1 MVSCCEQSER
11 LWECILVSL
20 RTIEAGQKVHILQA
34 AATTTTTTTIEK

>member
-20 RTIEAGQKVHILQA
+20 RTIEAGRKVHILQA
-34 AATTTTTTTIEK
+34 AAAAAAATIEK